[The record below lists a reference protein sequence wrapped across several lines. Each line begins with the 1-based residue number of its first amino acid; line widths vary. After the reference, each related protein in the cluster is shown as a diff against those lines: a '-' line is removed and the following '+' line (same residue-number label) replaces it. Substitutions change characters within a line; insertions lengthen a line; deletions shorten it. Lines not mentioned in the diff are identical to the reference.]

1 MAVNKLN
8 LFVFEV
14 LDKVAAAKTKDEKI
28 KILREN
34 ESWALKDVLN
44 GTFNEDFKWNLPP
57 GKPPYR
63 ASRPESAPTNLL
75 RQNVQFKYFFQ
86 GGPGDKLTPMKRESI
101 FIGLLEGIHP
111 ADAEVVLDMIAKK
124 PPKGI
129 TKKLAEEAFS
139 GLLSK

>member
-1 MAVNKLN
+1 MAVNQLD

-14 LDKVAAAKTKDEKI
+14 LDKVAAAKTKEEKI
-28 KILREN
+28 KLLRQH
-34 ESWALKDVLN
+34 ESWALKDILN
-44 GTFNEDFKWNLPP
+44 GTFNEAFKWNLPP

-75 RQNVQFKYFFQ
+75 RQNVQFRYFFE
-86 GGPGDKLTPMKRESI
+86 GGPGDKLSPTKRESL

-111 ADAEVVLDMIAKK
+111 DDALVVLNMMAKK

-129 TKKLAEEAFS
+129 TKKLAEEAFN

>member
-1 MAVNKLN
+1 
-8 LFVFEV
+8 
-14 LDKVAAAKTKDEKI
+14 
-28 KILREN
+28 
-34 ESWALKDVLN
+34 
-44 GTFNEDFKWNLPP
+44 
-57 GKPPYR
+57 
-63 ASRPESAPTNLL
+63 
-75 RQNVQFKYFFQ
+75 
-86 GGPGDKLTPMKRESI
+86 MKRESI